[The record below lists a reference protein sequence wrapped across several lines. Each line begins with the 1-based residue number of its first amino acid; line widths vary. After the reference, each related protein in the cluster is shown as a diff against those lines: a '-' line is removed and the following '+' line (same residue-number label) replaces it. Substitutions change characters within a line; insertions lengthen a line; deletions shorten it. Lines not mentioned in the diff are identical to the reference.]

1 MDQGTDDIQRSIS
14 ATRRDIE
21 ETRASMTEKLELLEE
36 RVRETVESAKSTVE
50 DIMENVKGTVDETV
64 GAVKE
69 TVGDARSTV
78 EGIVENVKGTVGDAR
93 STVEGIVENV
103 KDTMD
108 DTVTMVKHSFDLQ
121 YQVDQHP
128 WAMLGGSVLAG
139 YLLGRLGAADKS
151 SYRTRRLWT
160 GAEARRS
167 GYFATTE
174 NPDADNQPAASSPQ
188 TPRAASLWDG
198 ALGQFKEEFDM
209 IKGAV
214 IAALMSSVRD
224 MVKESLPRIAP
235 QLGKAIDSA
244 TAKLGG
250 QPLTDGE
257 YERQGTGP
265 YGRGGHDGQADTA
278 RRSSGPAD
286 ERRERPPTA

>member
-78 EGIVENVKGTVGDAR
+78 EGIVENVKGTVVDAR

-128 WAMLGGSVLAG
+128 WVMLGGSVLAG
-139 YLLGRLGAADKS
+139 YLLGRLGTGGES
-151 SYRTRRLWT
+151 SYRTRRVWT
-160 GAEARRS
+160 GAEAKRS
-167 GYFATTE
+167 GYFATTV

-188 TPRAASLWDG
+188 TPRSASLWDG

-214 IAALMSSVRD
+214 IATLMSNVRE
-224 MVKESLPRIAP
+224 MVKQSWPGIA
-235 QLGKAIDSA
+235 QQVEKAIDSA

-250 QPLTDGE
+250 HPLTNGE
-257 YERQGTGP
+257 QE
-265 YGRGGHDGQADTA
+265 
-278 RRSSGPAD
+278 
-286 ERRERPPTA
+286 

>member
-78 EGIVENVKGTVGDAR
+78 EGIVENVK
-93 STVEGIVENV
+93 
-103 KDTMD
+103 DTMD

-128 WAMLGGSVLAG
+128 WVMLGGSVLAG
-139 YLLGRLGAADKS
+139 YLLGRLGTGGES

-167 GYFATTE
+167 GYFATTV

-188 TPRAASLWDG
+188 TPRSASLWDG

-265 YGRGGHDGQADTA
+265 YGRGGHDGQADAA
-278 RRSSGPAD
+278 RRSSGPAK
-286 ERRERPPTA
+286 